1 MHLRDFSDDSVKRAI
16 AYYGLFTPGR
26 GVKVGEHGTGPEVDP
41 DARVEVLA
49 GSVRRLESY
58 VAEWLPGPVVVG
70 RGGRQ
75 LPLHLDPRRGVPRR
89 SGTAAWSCARRAPG
103 HGFKF
108 VPAIGRRTA
117 ELALGTR
124 STLWA

>member
-16 AYYGLFTPGR
+16 AYYGFFTPGR

-41 DARVEVLA
+41 AARVEVVA
-49 GSVRRLESY
+49 ESVQRLEAY
-58 VAEWLPGPVVVG
+58 VAEWLPGLSSDAVAVDSCLYTSTPDEEFLVQRHGRMVVCS
-70 RGGRQ
+70 
-75 LPLHLDPRRGVPRR
+75 PC
-89 SGTAAWSCARRAPG
+89 SG

-124 STLWA
+124 ATLWA